1 MFPPFEESL
10 ALKEC
15 HKIISLLNEKR
26 ITLEYTGK
34 VSPERASSGIMI
46 GACLSKNDIDET
58 VRLYTVSGN
67 ARRIVDAE
75 NTIDG
80 FFVEPIVSTEKITG
94 ALAVNDEEIHRLTDE
109 INACEDVLKKNEL
122 KKQREK
128 LTTESLAKVH
138 DLYSFHCFDGKV
150 KSLKEISAVTN
161 RGKLPPTGT
170 GDCCAPKLLDYCYAN
185 RLMPFS
191 MCEVFYGNDSET
203 KKSGQV
209 YGPCDER
216 CGLILP
222 EILGLEVLYRD
233 SHICVVNKQ
242 SGLLSVP
249 GRGPEK
255 EDSIEK
261 RFRLIYGDAVE
272 IKQPAVHRL
281 DMETSGIMVLAFTKE
296 AHRAMN
302 MAFERG
308 DVQKEYVAL
317 LDGVLARKGVPRH
330 GQNELYFRLDVNNRP
345 HQIWDDVNGKK
356 AITEWNILGVE
367 KYVAPDGTRTDAT
380 RIQYIP
386 HTGRTHQLRLV
397 SADSHGFGM
406 PIIGDTLYG
415 HCKPGERLM
424 LHAKKITFPHPA
436 TGEKVTF
443 ECKEPF

>member
-1 MFPPFEESL
+1 MFAPFDENL
-10 ALKEC
+10 AFEAC
-15 HKIISLLNEKR
+15 RKIISFLDENK
-26 ITLEYTGK
+26 IALEYTGRI
-34 VSPERASSGIMI
+34 SQERADNGIMI
-46 GACLSKNDIDET
+46 GACLAKNALGK
-58 VRLYTVSGN
+58 VVLLYTVSGN
-67 ARRIVDAE
+67 ARKIVDE
-75 NTIDG
+75 KNLTG
-80 FFVEPIVSTEKITG
+80 GTFVAPIVSIDAIND
-94 ALAVNDEEIHRLTDE
+94 ALYLNDDEIHKLTDE
-109 INACEDVLKKNEL
+109 INSETDICRRNEL
-122 KKQREK
+122 KQQREK
-128 LTTESLAKVH
+128 LTTESLSKVH
-138 DLYSFHCFDGKV
+138 DLYTFHCFDRKI
-150 KSLKEISAVTN
+150 KSLKEICAVTN
-161 RGKLPPTGT
+161 KGKLPPTGT
-170 GDCCAPKLLDYCYAN
+170 GDCCAPKLLDHCYKN
-185 RLMPFS
+185 GLMPLS
-191 MCEVFYGNDSET
+191 MCEVYYGKDSET
-203 KKSGQV
+203 KKSGHV
-209 YGPCDER
+209 YSPCDER

-222 EILGLEVLYRD
+222 EMLGLRILYRD
-233 SHICVVNKQ
+233 DDIVVVDKQ

-255 EDSIEK
+255 EDSVET
-261 RFRLIYGDAVE
+261 RFRRIYGDDVE

-281 DMETSGIMVLAFTKE
+281 DMETSGIMVLAFTKD

-317 LDGVLARKGVPRH
+317 LDGVLVLKGVPQH
-330 GQNELYFRLDVNNRP
+330 GQNELYFRLDVDNRP

-367 KYVAPDGTRTDAT
+367 KYIAPDGCRRDVT

-415 HCKPGERLM
+415 HCEPGERLM
-424 LHAKKITFPHPA
+424 LHAKKITFPHPT